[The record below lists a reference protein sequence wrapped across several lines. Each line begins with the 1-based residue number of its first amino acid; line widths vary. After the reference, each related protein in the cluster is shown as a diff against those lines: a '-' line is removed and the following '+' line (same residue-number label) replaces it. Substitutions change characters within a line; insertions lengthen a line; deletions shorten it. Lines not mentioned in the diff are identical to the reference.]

1 VDVILSDEDDDDNND
16 HTMDQDDPKGKDEP
30 LKGPSP
36 VANDVEVLGKTS
48 SEMII
53 PDQVTSDA
61 HGDIVPPVTD
71 RVKAVRM
78 SLRSTSGS

>member
-1 VDVILSDEDDDDNND
+1 VDVILSDEDGDDNND

-53 PDQVTSDA
+53 PNQVTSDA